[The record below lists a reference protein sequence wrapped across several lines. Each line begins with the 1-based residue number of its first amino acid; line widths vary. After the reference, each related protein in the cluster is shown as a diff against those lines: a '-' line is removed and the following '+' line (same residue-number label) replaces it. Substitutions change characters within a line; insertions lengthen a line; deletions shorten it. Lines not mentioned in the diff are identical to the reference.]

1 MPYTTPDYRAVR
13 DAILRDIVNQLPS
26 ASIGADSDFSIRAN
40 AIASAIEGLYQ
51 HQQWLVR
58 QILPDTSDSDYLERH
73 ASLHN
78 IFRKAAAVASG
89 TIRFSGTV
97 GIAVP
102 IGTEAKIS
110 SGIAFTTTSAGV
122 IGAGGTVDIPA
133 NAALGGVT
141 GNQAATTALTLTA
154 APAGVNSG
162 CVVATAMIG
171 GMDVES
177 DAALLSRLL
186 ARLRNPPHGGNAS
199 DYLAWAL
206 AVPGVTEAYVYPMRR
221 GLGTVDVVIEGANGG
236 LPSAQLITDTQTAIN
251 AVKPVTASCLVLAP
265 VLVPVAITAT
275 LTLSGTTLAI
285 ATAAINA
292 ALATYFAQ
300 LKPGDSVIKTRIAA
314 LIADTTGVVDFN
326 LTAPAANVA
335 TLVNANAVQLA
346 ALGVVTLN

>member
-1 MPYTTPDYRAVR
+1 MFPTPDYSTLRA
-13 DAILRDIVNQLPS
+13 ALLRDIANQLPDAATGS
-26 ASIGADSDFSIRAN
+26 DSDFAIRAN
-40 AIASAIEGLYQ
+40 AVAAALEGLYQ
-51 HQQWLVR
+51 HQQWIVR
-58 QILPDTSDSDYLERH
+58 QILPDTADADYLERW
-73 ASLHN
+73 ASLFN
-78 IFRKAAAVASG
+78 INRKAAVSASG
-89 TIRFSGTV
+89 TITFTAATNGA
-97 GIAVP
+97 IA
-102 IGTEAKIS
+102 IGTEAKTPD
-110 SGIAFTTTSAGV
+110 GVAFVTT
-122 IGAGGTVDIPA
+122 AGGLITA
-133 NAALGGVT
+133 GASLTLAARAVVPGIT
-141 GNQAATTALTLTA
+141 GNITANTALTLTA
-154 APAGVNSG
+154 APAGVNSS
-162 CVVATAMIG
+162 CVVATAMTG

-221 GLGTVDVVIEGANGG
+221 GLGTVDVVIEGANGS
-236 LPSAQLITDTQTAIN
+236 LPSAQLIAGTQTAIN

-275 LTLSGTTLAI
+275 LTLSGTTLAT

-314 LIADTTGVVDFN
+314 LIADTSGVVDFN

>member
-1 MPYTTPDYRAVR
+1 MFPTPDYSTLRASL
-13 DAILRDIVNQLPS
+13 LRDIANQLPDAATDS
-26 ASIGADSDFSIRAN
+26 DSDFAIRAN
-40 AIASAIEGLYQ
+40 AVAAALEGLYQ
-51 HQQWLVR
+51 HQQWIIR
-58 QILPDTSDSDYLERH
+58 QILPDTADADYLERW
-73 ASLHN
+73 ASLFN
-78 IFRKAAAVASG
+78 INRKAAVSASG
-89 TIRFSGTV
+89 TITFTAATNGA
-97 GIAVP
+97 IA
-102 IGTEAKIS
+102 IGTEAKTPD
-110 SGIAFTTTSAGV
+110 GVAFVTT
-122 IGAGGTVDIPA
+122 AGGLITA
-133 NAALGGVT
+133 GASLTLAARAVVPGIT
-141 GNQAATTALTLTA
+141 GNIVANTALTLTA

-162 CVVATAMIG
+162 CVVATAMTG
-171 GMDVES
+171 GMDVEQ
-177 DAALLSRLL
+177 DGALLSRLL

-206 AVPGVTEAYVYPMRR
+206 AVPGVTEAYIYPMRR

-275 LTLSGTTLAI
+275 LTLSGTTLAT
-285 ATAAINA
+285 ATTAINA

-346 ALGVVTLN
+346 SLGVVTLN

>member
-1 MPYTTPDYRAVR
+1 MFPTPDYSTLRA
-13 DAILRDIVNQLPS
+13 ALLRDIANQLPDAATGS
-26 ASIGADSDFSIRAN
+26 DSDFAIRAN
-40 AIASAIEGLYQ
+40 AVAAALEGLYQ
-51 HQQWLVR
+51 HQQWIVR
-58 QILPDTSDSDYLERH
+58 QILPDTADADYLERW
-73 ASLHN
+73 ASLFN
-78 IFRKAAAVASG
+78 INRKAAVSASG
-89 TIRFSGTV
+89 TITFTAATNGA
-97 GIAVP
+97 IA
-102 IGTEAKIS
+102 IGTEAKTPD
-110 SGIAFTTTSAGV
+110 GVAFFTT
-122 IGAGGTVDIPA
+122 AGGLITA
-133 NAALGGVT
+133 GGSLTLAARAVVPGIT
-141 GNQAATTALTLTA
+141 GNITANMALTLTA

-162 CVVATAMIG
+162 CVVATSMTG

-186 ARLRNPPHGGNAS
+186 ARLRNPPHGGNAN

-275 LTLSGTTLAI
+275 LTLSGTTLVT

-314 LIADTTGVVDFN
+314 LIADTTGVLDFN

-346 ALGVVTLN
+346 SLGVVTLN

>member
-1 MPYTTPDYRAVR
+1 MFPTPDYSTLRA
-13 DAILRDIVNQLPS
+13 ALLRDIANQLPDAATGS
-26 ASIGADSDFSIRAN
+26 DSDFAIRAN
-40 AIASAIEGLYQ
+40 AVAAALEGLYQ
-51 HQQWLVR
+51 HQQWIIR
-58 QILPDTSDSDYLERH
+58 QILPDTADSDYLERW
-73 ASLHN
+73 ASLYG
-78 IFRKAAAVASG
+78 IYRKAAVSGSG
-89 TIRFSGTV
+89 TITFTAATNGA
-97 GIAVP
+97 IA
-102 IGTEAKIS
+102 IGTEAKTPD
-110 SGIAFTTTSAGV
+110 GVAFVTT
-122 IGAGGTVDIPA
+122 AGGLITA
-133 NAALGGVT
+133 GASLTLAARAVVPGIT
-141 GNQAATTALTLTA
+141 GNITANTALTLTA
-154 APAGVNSG
+154 APVGVNSN
-162 CVVATAMIG
+162 CVVATAMTG

-221 GLGTVDVVIEGANGG
+221 GLGTVDVVIEGANGS
-236 LPSAQLITDTQTAIN
+236 LPSAQLITDAQTAIN
-251 AVKPVTASCLVLAP
+251 AVKPVTANCLVLAP

-346 ALGVVTLN
+346 SLGAVTLN

>member
-1 MPYTTPDYRAVR
+1 MFPTPDYSTLRASL
-13 DAILRDIVNQLPS
+13 LRDIANQLPD
-26 ASIGADSDFSIRAN
+26 AAIGSDSDFAIRAN
-40 AIASAIEGLYQ
+40 AVAAALEGLYQ
-51 HQQWLVR
+51 HQQWIVR
-58 QILPDTSDSDYLERH
+58 QILPDTADADYLERW
-73 ASLHN
+73 ASLFN
-78 IFRKAAAVASG
+78 INRKAAVSASG
-89 TIRFSGTV
+89 TITFTAATNGA
-97 GIAVP
+97 IA
-102 IGTEAKIS
+102 IGTEAKTPD
-110 SGIAFTTTSAGV
+110 GVAFVTT
-122 IGAGGTVDIPA
+122 AGGLITAGASLTLTARAVVPGI
-133 NAALGGVT
+133 T
-141 GNQAATTALTLTA
+141 GNIAANTALTLTA
-154 APAGVNSG
+154 APAGVNSS
-162 CVVATAMIG
+162 CVVATAMTG
-171 GMDVES
+171 GMDVEL

-251 AVKPVTASCLVLAP
+251 AVKPVTANCLVLAP

-275 LTLSGTTLAI
+275 LTLSGTTLAT
-285 ATAAINA
+285 ATTAINT

-300 LKPGDSVIKTRIAA
+300 LKPGESVIKTRIAA

-346 ALGVVTLN
+346 ALGAVTLN

>member
-1 MPYTTPDYRAVR
+1 MFPTPDYSTLRA
-13 DAILRDIVNQLPS
+13 ALLRDIANQLPDAATGS
-26 ASIGADSDFSIRAN
+26 DSDFAIRAN
-40 AIASAIEGLYQ
+40 AVAAALEGLYQ
-51 HQQWLVR
+51 HQQWIVR
-58 QILPDTSDSDYLERH
+58 QILPDTADADYLERW
-73 ASLHN
+73 ASLFN
-78 IFRKAAAVASG
+78 INRKAAVSASG
-89 TIRFSGTV
+89 TITFTAATNGA
-97 GIAVP
+97 IA
-102 IGTEAKIS
+102 IGTEAKTPD
-110 SGIAFTTTSAGV
+110 GVAFVTT
-122 IGAGGTVDIPA
+122 AGGLITA
-133 NAALGGVT
+133 GASLTLAARAVVPGIT
-141 GNQAATTALTLTA
+141 GNITANTALTLTA
-154 APAGVNSG
+154 APAGVNSS
-162 CVVATAMIG
+162 CVVATAMTG

-221 GLGTVDVVIEGANGG
+221 GLGTVDVVIEGANGS
-236 LPSAQLITDTQTAIN
+236 LPSAQLIADTQTAIN

-275 LTLSGTTLAI
+275 LTLSGTTLAT

-346 ALGVVTLN
+346 SLGVVTLN

>member
-1 MPYTTPDYRAVR
+1 MFPTPDYSTLRA
-13 DAILRDIVNQLPS
+13 ALLRDIANQLPDAATGS
-26 ASIGADSDFSIRAN
+26 DSDFAIRAN
-40 AIASAIEGLYQ
+40 AVAAALEGLYQ
-51 HQQWLVR
+51 HQQWIVR
-58 QILPDTSDSDYLERH
+58 QILPDTADADYLERW
-73 ASLHN
+73 ASLFN
-78 IFRKAAAVASG
+78 INRKAAVSASG
-89 TIRFSGTV
+89 TITFTAATNGA
-97 GIAVP
+97 IA
-102 IGTEAKIS
+102 IGTEAKTPD
-110 SGIAFTTTSAGV
+110 GVAFVTT
-122 IGAGGTVDIPA
+122 AGGLITA
-133 NAALGGVT
+133 GASLTLAARAVVPGIT
-141 GNQAATTALTLTA
+141 GNITANTALTLTA

-162 CVVATAMIG
+162 CVVATAMTG
-171 GMDVES
+171 GLDVES

-236 LPSAQLITDTQTAIN
+236 LPSAQLIIDTQTAIN

-265 VLVPVAITAT
+265 VLVPVAITAA
-275 LTLSGTTLAI
+275 LTLSGTTLAT

-314 LIADTTGVVDFN
+314 LIADITGVVDFN
-326 LTAPAANVA
+326 LTVPAANVA

-346 ALGVVTLN
+346 SLGAVTLN

>member
-1 MPYTTPDYRAVR
+1 MFPTPDYSTLRA
-13 DAILRDIVNQLPS
+13 ALLRDIANQLPDAATGS
-26 ASIGADSDFSIRAN
+26 DSDFAIRAN
-40 AIASAIEGLYQ
+40 AVAAALEGLYQ
-51 HQQWLVR
+51 HQQWIVR
-58 QILPDTSDSDYLERH
+58 QILPDTADADYLERW
-73 ASLHN
+73 ASLFN
-78 IFRKAAAVASG
+78 INRKAAVSASG
-89 TIRFSGTV
+89 TITFTAATNGA
-97 GIAVP
+97 IA
-102 IGTEAKIS
+102 IGTEAKTPD
-110 SGIAFTTTSAGV
+110 GVAFVTT
-122 IGAGGTVDIPA
+122 AGGLI
-133 NAALGGVT
+133 AAGASLTLAARAVVPGIT
-141 GNQAATTALTLTA
+141 GNITANTALTLTA

-162 CVVATAMIG
+162 CVVATAMTG

-186 ARLRNPPHGGNAS
+186 ARLRNPPHGGNAN

-221 GLGTVDVVIEGANGG
+221 GLGTVDVVIEGANGS
-236 LPSAQLITDTQTAIN
+236 LPSAQLIADTQTAIN
-251 AVKPVTASCLVLAP
+251 AVKPVTANCLVLAP

-346 ALGVVTLN
+346 SLGVVTLN

>member
-1 MPYTTPDYRAVR
+1 MFPTPDYSTLRA
-13 DAILRDIVNQLPS
+13 ALLRDIANQLPEAATGS
-26 ASIGADSDFSIRAN
+26 DSDFAIRAN
-40 AIASAIEGLYQ
+40 AVAAALEGLYQ
-51 HQQWLVR
+51 HQQWIVR
-58 QILPDTSDSDYLERH
+58 QILPDTADADYLERW
-73 ASLHN
+73 ASLFN
-78 IFRKAAAVASG
+78 INRKVAVSASG
-89 TIRFSGTV
+89 TITFTAATNGA
-97 GIAVP
+97 IA
-102 IGTEAKIS
+102 IGTEAKTPD
-110 SGIAFTTTSAGV
+110 GVAFVTT
-122 IGAGGTVDIPA
+122 AGGLITA
-133 NAALGGVT
+133 GASLTLAACAVVPGIT
-141 GNQAATTALTLTA
+141 GNIAANTALTLTA

-162 CVVATAMIG
+162 CVVATAMTG
-171 GMDVES
+171 GMDVEL

-221 GLGTVDVVIEGANGG
+221 GLGTVDVVIEGANGS
-236 LPSAQLITDTQTAIN
+236 LPSAQLIIDTQAAIN
-251 AVKPVTASCLVLAP
+251 AVKPVTASCLVLGP

-275 LTLSGTTLAI
+275 LTLSGTTLAT
-285 ATAAINA
+285 ATTAINA

-346 ALGVVTLN
+346 SLGVVTLN